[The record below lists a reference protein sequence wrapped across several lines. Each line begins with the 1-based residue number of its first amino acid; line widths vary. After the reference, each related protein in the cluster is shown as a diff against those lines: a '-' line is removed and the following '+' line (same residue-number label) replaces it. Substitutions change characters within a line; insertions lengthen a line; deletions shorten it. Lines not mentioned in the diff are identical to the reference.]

1 MVSRYGVLKPDLLI
15 VRADNGWILHM
26 PEADAGSWTEV
37 VEEDRKDVVKGLHE
51 ARTTVKMLW
60 RIVNMLVLGG
70 SKHDKERVDII
81 LERVDLAPP
90 HFKASKSRGSIPVIC
105 WVNLF
110 STVDFKVFRSITIL
124 RSFLLLR

>member
-15 VRADNGWILHM
+15 FRADNGWILHM

-81 LERVDLAPP
+81 LEKRP
-90 HFKASKSRGSIPVIC
+90 
-105 WVNLF
+105 
-110 STVDFKVFRSITIL
+110 DFESDFDDDE
-124 RSFLLLR
+124 